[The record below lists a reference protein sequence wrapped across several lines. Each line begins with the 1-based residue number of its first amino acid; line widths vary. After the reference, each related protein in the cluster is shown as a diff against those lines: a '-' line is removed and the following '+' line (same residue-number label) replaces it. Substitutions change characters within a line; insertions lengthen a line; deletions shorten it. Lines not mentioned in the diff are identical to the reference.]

1 MSLDFIY
8 LGMKNTRELGH
19 SRQDKYHHA
28 AYLAF
33 VGKVLMSA
41 NVGVNPYRVIVYT
54 LQQQL
59 VIFLNG
65 AKDIKDLCL
74 HSRNTVAS
82 YAEL

>member
-41 NVGVNPYRVIVYT
+41 NVGVKPYRLIVYM
-54 LQQQL
+54 LQHT
-59 VIFLNG
+59 
-65 AKDIKDLCL
+65 A
-74 HSRNTVAS
+74 VA
-82 YAEL
+82 AGDFPEWGKRH